1 MSQDGRCGSH
11 RLSLFTQ
18 RKGERALEY
27 VTVEK
32 EAADE
37 FVEKKSRFIG
47 TCRPVKTE
55 EEALD
60 FINRMKSQYW
70 DANHNVYAYILR
82 ENGIQRFSDD
92 GEPQGTAGIPV
103 IDTLKKAGVVDAVVV
118 ATRYFGGILLGGGG
132 LIRAYSHTASI
143 ALAAAKK
150 VTMRECLLLSLSC
163 DYSSYGKVAAVVP
176 ESGGVVDD
184 TEFLER
190 VGMRFHLDPDLLP
203 ALEKRLADATSG
215 RCTVVEEGK
224 RYFPFD

>member
-1 MSQDGRCGSH
+1 MRFAPPVFVFSG
-11 RLSLFTQ
+11 
-18 RKGERALEY
+18 KGERALEY
-27 VTVEK
+27 VTVEQ

-47 TCRPVKTE
+47 TCRPVQTE
-55 EEALD
+55 EEALE

-70 DANHNVYAYILR
+70 DATHNVYAYILR

-150 VTMRECLLLSLSC
+150 ITMRECLLLGLSC
-163 DYSSYGKVAAVVP
+163 DYSLYGKVAALVP
-176 ESGGVVDD
+176 ESGGVVDS

-190 VGMRFHLDPDLLP
+190 VHLGFHLDPQAVP
-203 ALEKRLADATSG
+203 ALERKLADATSG
-215 RCTVVEEGK
+215 RVALVEEGK
-224 RYFPFD
+224 RFFPFS